1 VGSTLKVAS
10 LKMRILYLSQLLP
23 YPTDAGP
30 KVRIYH
36 VLQYLKTAGHDV
48 TLVAFRRKSDKS
60 LAIDNVRE
68 FCVDIQT
75 VLMNRSRARDAWQL
89 VKSLSSTKPF
99 LIGRDSVTTMHAIV
113 RDLLNQR
120 DFDAIHADQLW
131 MAQYA
136 LAINKQNNQKIT
148 TVLDQ
153 HNAVHLIPQRL
164 MNSTSNPVI
173 RAILSLEAR
182 KMARYEAVTCKE
194 FDQVVWVTKEDREAV
209 KIHQMNGKARSDHRH
224 DENNNPSQS
233 IIPICVDTR
242 DKGFINRR
250 PEARRVTFLGGLHWP
265 PNADGVRWF
274 AREIWPQIHREA
286 PEAIFTI
293 IGKDPPSTVADQLSR
308 NMNIEVT
315 GYVSDLIPYLEETA
329 AFIVPL
335 RAGGGMRVKILDAW
349 SWGLPVVSTQIGAEG
364 IDFVD
369 GQNILIVD
377 RAEQFAKA
385 VLETLRMPSIGMK
398 LGNAGRETVESLYD
412 WRIRYRAWDAIYS
425 P

>member
-1 VGSTLKVAS
+1 MDRTLKVDS
-10 LKMRILYLSQLLP
+10 HKMRILYLSQLLP

-48 TLVAFRRKSDKS
+48 TLVAFRRKTDKS
-60 LAIDNVRE
+60 LAIDKVRE
-68 FCVDIQT
+68 YCVDIQT
-75 VLMNRSRARDAWQL
+75 VLMNRSRAQDAWQL
-89 VKSLSSTKPF
+89 AKSLPSTKPF
-99 LIGRDSVTTMHAIV
+99 LIGRDSVTAMHGIV
-113 RDLLNQR
+113 RDLLKQR

-136 LAINKQNNQKIT
+136 LATKKQDNQKIT

-164 MNSTSNPVI
+164 MKSTSNPVI

-182 KMARYEAVTCKE
+182 KMARYEAITCEE

-209 KIHQMNGKARSDHRH
+209 KIHQMNGKIRSNHRH
-224 DENNNPSQS
+224 NENNISSQS

-242 DKGFINRR
+242 DKGFINRK
-250 PEARRVTFLGGLHWP
+250 PQARRVTFIGGLHWP

-293 IGKDPPSTVADQLSR
+293 IGKDPPSIVTDQLSR

-315 GYVSDLIPYLEETA
+315 GYVTDLNPYLEETA

-364 IDFVD
+364 IDFED

-377 RAEQFAKA
+377 RIEPFAKA
-385 VLETLRMPSIGMK
+385 VLETLRRPSVGMK
-398 LGNAGRETVESLYD
+398 LGKAGRETVESLYD
-412 WRIRYRAWDAIYS
+412 WRNRYRAWDTVYS
-425 P
+425 S

>member
-1 VGSTLKVAS
+1 
-10 LKMRILYLSQLLP
+10 MRILYLSQLLP

-48 TLVAFRRKSDKS
+48 TLVAFRRKTDKS
-60 LAIDNVRE
+60 LAIDKVRE
-68 FCVDIQT
+68 YCVDIQT
-75 VLMNRSRARDAWQL
+75 VLMNRSRVQDAWQL
-89 VKSLSSTKPF
+89 AKSLSSTKPF
-99 LIGRDSVTTMHAIV
+99 LIGRDSVTAMHGIV
-113 RDLLNQR
+113 RDLLKQR

-136 LAINKQNNQKIT
+136 LETKKQNNQKIT

-164 MNSTSNPVI
+164 MKSTSNPVI

-182 KMARYEAVTCKE
+182 KMARYEAITCEE

-209 KIHQMNGKARSDHRH
+209 KIHQMNGKTRSNHRRN
-224 DENNNPSQS
+224 ENNISSQS

-242 DKGFINRR
+242 DKGFINRK
-250 PEARRVTFLGGLHWP
+250 PQARRVTFIGGLHWP

-293 IGKDPPSTVADQLSR
+293 IGKDPPSIVTDQLSR

-315 GYVSDLIPYLEETA
+315 GYVTDLNPYLEETA

-364 IDFVD
+364 IDFED

-377 RAEQFAKA
+377 RIEPFAKA
-385 VLETLRMPSIGMK
+385 VLETLRRPSVGMK
-398 LGNAGRETVESLYD
+398 LGKAGRETVESLYD
-412 WRIRYRAWDAIYS
+412 WRNRYRAWDTVYS
-425 P
+425 S